1 MKLKTKYIL
10 FTACIH
16 CFFLLIAAAIY
27 PYNKYLFV
35 AAEIGILIS
44 LLFFIF
50 FYKSLFRPYKLLHA
64 GISSISDQDFGI
76 KFMPVGQKELDSL
89 IEVYN
94 KMMEQLRLER
104 TKNTEKNFFLEKLI
118 EASPAGII
126 ILGLDDRITN
136 INPAALKLM
145 GIPRLS
151 QKLQSFDELP
161 KTWSKELGKIDE
173 QGSRIFQLNGAQQ
186 FKCSRSFLIDRGLK
200 KGFFII
206 EELSRELQKAEWQS
220 YEKVIRMMSH
230 EVNNSVGA
238 ANSIIESSLQH
249 FKKQNIIENDIYTEA
264 LNTALERLSNLNAFT
279 KRYADLVKLPLPDC
293 SMHHLGELLHNV
305 LMFQQMIL
313 RQKNIEL
320 SLHLDTE
327 DALIYCDAQQM
338 ELVLTN
344 IIKNAI
350 EAVGS
355 NGQININYSIADNS
369 LRIENNG
376 AAIPE
381 ALQKRLFEPFF
392 TTKKT
397 GQGIGLTLIREVLSN
412 HSCRFQLKSRQD
424 GITEF
429 SIQFPKNGPRS
440 QNTA

>member
-1 MKLKTKYIL
+1 
-10 FTACIH
+10 
-16 CFFLLIAAAIY
+16 
-27 PYNKYLFV
+27 
-35 AAEIGILIS
+35 
-44 LLFFIF
+44 
-50 FYKSLFRPYKLLHA
+50 
-64 GISSISDQDFGI
+64 
-76 KFMPVGQKELDSL
+76 MPVGQKELDSL

-126 ILGLDDRITN
+126 ILGLDNSITN

-151 QKLQSFDELP
+151 QKPQSFDELP
-161 KTWSKELGKIDE
+161 KTWSKELAKIDE

-350 EAVGS
+350 EAIGS